1 MVISVISSLRM
12 KMILS
17 ETLIEIV
24 VAVPTPILSSAGLDS
39 LKISVLEYG
48 FWMELILAGIPRPQ
62 EYLEVL
68 YRMVTVGLSS
78 GTVRSCSFYW
88 LVG

>member
-1 MVISVISSLRM
+1 
-12 KMILS
+12 MILS

-24 VAVPTPILSSAGLDS
+24 VAVPTLMPSAAGLDS
-39 LKISVLEYG
+39 LKISVLGCG
-48 FWMELILAGIPRPQ
+48 FGMELILAGIPRLQ

-78 GTVRSCSFYW
+78 ETVRSCSFYW